1 MVLPGLFWYNL
12 WQPKDSSSHISS
24 YTPKGLVM
32 QLGLL
37 DITYKFK
44 ILELTFNMDSTQA
57 STAHLFK
64 DDNQRERERERVKT

>member
-1 MVLPGLFWYNL
+1 
-12 WQPKDSSSHISS
+12 
-24 YTPKGLVM
+24 M

-64 DDNQRERERERVKT
+64 DDNQRERERERERVKTQNFEERWESYFKNF

>member
-1 MVLPGLFWYNL
+1 
-12 WQPKDSSSHISS
+12 
-24 YTPKGLVM
+24 M

-64 DDNQRERERERVKT
+64 DDNQRDRERERVKTQKFEERWESYFKNF